1 MIVKENDTHPVE
13 FKANADLTGA
23 TVRLTARTR
32 TGEPIDLPC
41 SIVDAGEGLVQHVLT
56 GELPVGTYRVEL
68 ETTISG
74 AVVTFPNKGYA
85 TLTVDRDLD

>member
-41 SIVDAGEGLVQHVLT
+41 SVVDASEGLVQHILT
-56 GELPVGTYRVEL
+56 GALPKGTYRVEL
-68 ETTISG
+68 ETTNGGEII
-74 AVVTFPNKGYA
+74 TFPNSGYA
-85 TLTVDRDLD
+85 TLTVAEDLD